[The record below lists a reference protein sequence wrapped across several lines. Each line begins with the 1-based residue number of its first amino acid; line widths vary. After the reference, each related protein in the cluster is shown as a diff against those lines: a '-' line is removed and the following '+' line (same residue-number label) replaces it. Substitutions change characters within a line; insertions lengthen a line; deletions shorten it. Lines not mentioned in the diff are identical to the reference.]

1 MSRGALVASPGGRRC
16 EASCRRD
23 VSRLL
28 KTGKIS
34 KSEEARLCFSENE
47 LHPQVYRQ
55 GLLNIFYAFF
65 FFLTRQFSGGARPR
79 PGPRGAT
86 AQARL
91 PSCELGAAFSVAS
104 AFLPAAWAPPT
115 PRGGRVVVLDA
126 APRYP
131 RPSTAAQPGSPLVPA
146 APRLSGLPPLG
157 PQDELSRSLPKAFSL
172 SHLDLSSI
180 GN

>member
-1 MSRGALVASPGGRRC
+1 M
-16 EASCRRD
+16 SCRRD

-47 LHPQVYRQ
+47 LHPRVCRQ

-79 PGPRGAT
+79 PGPRGET
-86 AQARL
+86 RRRPRL

-131 RPSTAAQPGSPLVPA
+131 EALDGGPTRV
-146 APRLSGLPPLG
+146 APRPGCAPSKRSASARPAGRALAFPSESFFVVAFG
-157 PQDELSRSLPKAFSL
+157 PVIHWKLIFTEGKQ
-172 SHLDLSSI
+172 
-180 GN
+180 

>member
-1 MSRGALVASPGGRRC
+1 MNFIHRSIVRA
-16 EASCRRD
+16 
-23 VSRLL
+23 
-28 KTGKIS
+28 
-34 KSEEARLCFSENE
+34 FSTFFM
-47 LHPQVYRQ
+47 L
-55 GLLNIFYAFF
+55 F

-91 PSCELGAAFSVAS
+91 PSCELGAAFSVAW
-104 AFLPAAWAPPT
+104 AFLPAAWAPPH
-115 PRGGRVVVLDA
+115 PGEVVSSSSMLPPDT
-126 APRYP
+126 R